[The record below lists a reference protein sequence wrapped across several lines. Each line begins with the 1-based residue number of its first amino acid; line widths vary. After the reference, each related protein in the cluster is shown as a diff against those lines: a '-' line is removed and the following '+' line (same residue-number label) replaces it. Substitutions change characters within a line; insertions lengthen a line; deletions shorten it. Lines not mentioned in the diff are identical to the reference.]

1 MKKKKNLKRTIIGD
15 IVIVWTIT
23 AWLTFLG
30 RCLTDQAKSIVDRS
44 SRGIDGG
51 TGGAIAPSHTRL
63 LSLDVHA
70 GTTTE

>member
-1 MKKKKNLKRTIIGD
+1 MKKNLKRTIIGD
-15 IVIVWTIT
+15 TVIVWTIT

-30 RCLTDQAKSIVDRS
+30 RCLTDQAKSIVGSVEPRDRWRDG
-44 SRGIDGG
+44 RGNRAL
-51 TGGAIAPSHTRL
+51 THATP